1 MLKGQNSHLG
11 GFDTYQLIRER
22 EKCHRSSQER
32 AARPSH
38 RCQIKAGTRT
48 RLFLPLQKRLPVFSS
63 QLERELGLQTQ
74 AHECATERCDFFL
87 HGRKRDKIEPA
98 QLKKK
103 KIHLQVL
110 KVNYSGQLIPAAQEQ
125 SWLSKY
131 QTLYEIPPPAMQIL
145 QETAALK
152 RLFM

>member
-11 GFDTYQLIRER
+11 GFDTYQLIWETEMPPLLTGTSGSADPLLPDKSWRPNKVVPPTPETVTSIFQSTGEGTGTADTGPR
-22 EKCHRSSQER
+22 VCNRNARS
-32 AARPSH
+32 
-38 RCQIKAGTRT
+38 
-48 RLFLPLQKRLPVFSS
+48 FL
-63 QLERELGLQTQ
+63 
-74 AHECATERCDFFL
+74 L

-98 QLKKK
+98 QLKK
-103 KIHLQVL
+103 IHLQVL
-110 KVNYSGQLIPAAQEQ
+110 NENYSGQLIPAAQEQ

-131 QTLYEIPPPAMQIL
+131 QTLHEIPPPAMQIL